1 MSQYRDSMG
10 NTADD
15 MKSRMRDGMEGARS
29 AASETRDYVS
39 SKYSEAKDRLHH
51 MGDDLHERWDHLRET
66 DYDEAWEGVKDTV
79 RQNPGPA
86 LLIAGA
92 IGLAIG
98 AILAGS
104 GASSSR
110 RRF

>member
-10 NTADD
+10 NASDD
-15 MKSRMRDGMEGARS
+15 VKSRVRDGMDSARA
-29 AASETRDYVS
+29 AASDTRDFVS
-39 SKYSEAKDRLHH
+39 NKFSEAKDRLAGV
-51 MGDDLHERWDHLRET
+51 GDEIHGQWEHLRDT
-66 DYDEAWEGVKDTV
+66 DYDEAWENVKDTV

-92 IGLAIG
+92 IGLALG
-98 AILAGS
+98 AILAGT
-104 GASSSR
+104 GVASSR